1 MGSFNC
7 TGFHS
12 RLPITGGDEIVLI
25 LGLHQTAKHTV
36 KYAFDPIVFA
46 PDITFTPIALPVYCK
61 YDDCRHVCDVVR
73 DKNVETIEKF
83 FGESF
88 IDIIRN
94 CDNGEEVSMKL
105 AEIVDRK
112 FDLPAGEYQL
122 TYTFDHRFVY
132 DEVAAMKLPL
142 DWEKSYVM
150 TLEHSDL
157 SAGPENKKYS
167 ADEIKLLEIAE
178 TMPESD
184 EKSQMQELLE
194 DRQFFH
200 IGLDMIFRT
209 YNQIHGWGHTVANL
223 NPKHIG
229 TTIYQANESYMGEL
243 LLALYRYHADV
254 LFLPELKPL
263 LLGFMN
269 FYQALHRYGWSLT
282 LPVYAGQEERYS
294 EIAPL
299 YRKMAEW
306 VEGKVEDYD
315 NDSSVCDL
323 SYKTI

>member
-12 RLPITGGDEIVLI
+12 RLPITSGDEIVLI

-36 KYAFDPIVFA
+36 KYAFDPIVCT

-73 DKNVETIEKF
+73 DKNVEMIENF

-105 AEIVDRK
+105 TELVDKK
-112 FDLPAGEYQL
+112 FELPAGEYQL

-132 DEVAAMKLPL
+132 DEIAAMKLSW
-142 DWEKSYVM
+142 DWEQSYEM

-157 SAGPENKKYS
+157 SAGLENKKYS
-167 ADEIKLLEIAE
+167 ADEIKLLQIAE
-178 TMPESD
+178 TLPEGA

-209 YNQIHGWGHTVANL
+209 YNQTHGWGHAVANL
-223 NPKHIG
+223 NPKHTG
-229 TTIYQANESYMGEL
+229 TTIYQANESYNGKL

-254 LFLPELKPL
+254 LFLPELKPI

-294 EIAPL
+294 EIAP
-299 YRKMAEW
+299 
-306 VEGKVEDYD
+306 
-315 NDSSVCDL
+315 
-323 SYKTI
+323 

>member
-25 LGLHQTAKHTV
+25 LGLHQTPMHTV
-36 KYAFDPIVFA
+36 KYAFDPMVH
-46 PDITFTPIALPVYCK
+46 DFTPIALPIYCT
-61 YDDCRHVCDVVR
+61 YDDCRHVRDIVR
-73 DKNVETIEKF
+73 DKNIETIEKF

-94 CDNGEEVSMKL
+94 CDNGQEVSMKL
-105 AEIVDRK
+105 AEIVGRK

-132 DEVAAMKLPL
+132 DEIAAMKLSW
-142 DWEKSYVM
+142 DWGKSYEM

-167 ADEIKLLEIAE
+167 ADVIKLLEIAE
-178 TMPESD
+178 TMPESA

-209 YNQIHGWGHTVANL
+209 YQSDPWM
-223 NPKHIG
+223 G
-229 TTIYQANESYMGEL
+229 TYCSKPQSQA
-243 LLALYRYHADV
+243 YRHNY
-254 LFLPELKPL
+254 L
-263 LLGFMN
+263 
-269 FYQALHRYGWSLT
+269 
-282 LPVYAGQEERYS
+282 
-294 EIAPL
+294 
-299 YRKMAEW
+299 
-306 VEGKVEDYD
+306 
-315 NDSSVCDL
+315 SS
-323 SYKTI
+323 K